1 MTNKLSAFTL
11 FEMLVAT
18 AVFSLLIV
26 TLLSLTSAML
36 KQSTRMDENAEA
48 DRDVRVFFDFLRRD
62 LAQARIGTN
71 QNFFRGESNRLFFV
85 ASTSKLKTEYIS
97 DARLMAYYQIGR
109 QIYRTVVDPTDNNL
123 GNGTWSAGKAN
134 WWANAS
140 ITDTNKGELI
150 LDGAVAYTDQNGSA
164 SDLFSY
170 VAKGN
175 TGNLTASPTSTNNPP
190 SGVVVALGLLSKNAK
205 LRHTT
210 NRADI
215 KNYKY
220 EIELNLPP
228 AYDP

>member
-1 MTNKLSAFTL
+1 MIKKPAAFTL
-11 FEMLVAT
+11 LEMLVAT
-18 AVFSLLIV
+18 AVFSLLVV

-85 ASTSKLKTEYIS
+85 ASTSKLKTDYIS
-97 DARLMAYYQIGR
+97 DARLMAYYQIGQ
-109 QIYRTVVDPTDNNL
+109 QIYRTVVDPTTNNL

-150 LDGAVAYTDQNGSA
+150 LDGVVAYTDINGPA
-164 SDLFSY
+164 ALFSY

-190 SGVVVALGLLSKNAK
+190 SGVVVAFGLLSKNAK
-205 LRHTT
+205 TRNTT
-210 NRADI
+210 NLADI

-228 AYDP
+228 VYDP